1 MDKNVT
7 GIILDL
13 RLNGGGAMFPMM
25 LGLEQLLHDGKIG
38 SFVTYLLASKLFM
51 LKNVDYK
58 ISKRVLITV
67 SNS

>member
-1 MDKNVT
+1 MLLDKHVT

-51 LKNVDYK
+51 PKM
-58 ISKRVLITV
+58 LITKLQTDHYL
-67 SNS
+67 